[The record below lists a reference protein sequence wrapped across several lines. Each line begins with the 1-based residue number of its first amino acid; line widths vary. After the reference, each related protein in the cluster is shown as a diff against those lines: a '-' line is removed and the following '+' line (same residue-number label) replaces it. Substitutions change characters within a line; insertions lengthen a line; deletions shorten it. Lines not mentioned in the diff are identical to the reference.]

1 MSFSLKDSI
10 LFSPASMSS
19 IVSFLAHASE
29 KTCQS
34 ALCNFHDSRAS
45 RSALKA
51 DRISF
56 SFYFSAPENALFLYF
71 GVLFFDRK
79 RHPHFRFFS
88 LFGTKM
94 AVTKNEKKENQ
105 NFGWANARRVE
116 LFSHLQS
123 HTAAVHIA
131 TRTGSKHWADSVCC
145 LCCCSRLV
153 SIAPPARKFLSAP
166 PTSVVTN
173 NYSVPL
179 DRFILIVE
187 VVC

>member
-1 MSFSLKDSI
+1 MCSDRLI
-10 LFSPASMSS
+10 REAAAVR
-19 IVSFLAHASE
+19 VSRLCQ
-29 KTCQS
+29 TCLRLQ
-34 ALCNFHDSRAS
+34 
-45 RSALKA
+45 A
-51 DRISF
+51 DQISF
-56 SFYFSAPENALFLYF
+56 SFYFSAPENALFLFF
-71 GVLFFDRK
+71 GVLFFGRK

-88 LFGTKM
+88 FFGTKM
-94 AVTKNEKKENQ
+94 AVKNKKRKYL
-105 NFGWANARRVE
+105 GWANARRVE
-116 LFSHLQS
+116 LLSHLQS
-123 HTAAVHIA
+123 HTVAVYIA
-131 TRTGSKHWADSVCC
+131 TRRDSKHWADSVCC